1 MRYLGRQDGFVKP
14 VLCLA
19 SLAFIVYSGFQFGL
33 PYYRYSVFSNE
44 ARDIV
49 RVAQGNT
56 EKIKSRIYVA
66 ALDFKVPVEADDI
79 KVTLKDQ
86 TLHVRTSWAEEV
98 DLLGIYH
105 KTLYFYIDL
114 ED

>member
-1 MRYLGRQDGFVKP
+1 MRYLGRQDGFVRP

-33 PYYRYSVFSNE
+33 PYYRYSGFNNE

-49 RVAQGNT
+49 RVGHGNP
-56 EKIKSRIYVA
+56 EKIKARIYKT
-66 ALDFKVPVEADDI
+66 ALDLKVPLEADDI

-86 TLHVRTSWAEEV
+86 TLQVRTSWAEEV

-105 KTLYFYIDL
+105 KTLYFYIDI